1 MGEKL
6 GLKGCYEAVKSK
18 NYTVFGYQY
27 GVQCYSSPNAEDRYD
42 KYGPGTGCSPMGT
55 GADFL
60 NHVYKIGT
68 IAFYVLMYATYN
80 FFESWIVDNPR
91 VYCSF

>member
-6 GLKGCYEAVKSK
+6 GLKGCYETVKSK

-42 KYGPGTGCSPMGT
+42 KYGPGTECSPDGT
-55 GADFL
+55 GADYF
-60 NHVYKIGT
+60 NQVYKIGIT
-68 IAFYVLMYATYN
+68 VFDVLMYATY
-80 FFESWIVDNPR
+80 
-91 VYCSF
+91 Y